1 MVQLT
6 RTQQGQFEL
15 GKNVIPWE
23 DITSEDTTKW
33 ESQLEAALK
42 ETSEEGA
49 FKKGDAVGE
58 DAVEEDGGRGG
69 AEMEAEGK
77 GN

>member
-42 ETSEEGA
+42 ETSGEGA
-49 FKKGDAVGE
+49 FMKGDVV
-58 DAVEEDGGRGG
+58 VEEDIGGGG
-69 AEMEAEGK
+69 TEAEAKAEGK
-77 GN
+77 GS